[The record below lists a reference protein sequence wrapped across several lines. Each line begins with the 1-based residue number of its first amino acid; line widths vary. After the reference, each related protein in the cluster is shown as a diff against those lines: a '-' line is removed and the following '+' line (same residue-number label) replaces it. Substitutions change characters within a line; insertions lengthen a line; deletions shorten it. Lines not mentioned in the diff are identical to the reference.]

1 MKLLLYGINYSPEL
15 TGIGKYTGEMASWLA
30 GRGHDVRVI
39 TAPPYYPDWKIGRG
53 YSAWRYTQETV
64 AGVTV
69 YRCPLWVP
77 AKPSGPARVAHLAS
91 FAFSSL
97 PVLLRQ
103 LSFKPDVL
111 WTVAPAFF
119 CAPAALAF
127 SSLRGCPCWLHVQ
140 DYELDA
146 AFGLGL
152 LKGKW
157 LQDMAGAAERL
168 LLRRFDHISSISER
182 MLEVA
187 KDKGVCTRKIVFFP
201 NWVDV
206 DAIRPMVMPSPMRAE
221 LGISPR
227 RIVALYSGNMGTK
240 QGLGILSDAARVCAE
255 HGADI
260 DFVFC
265 GNGAGRTGLE
275 KACAGLG
282 NVRFLDLQPEE
293 RLNHL
298 LGMTDIH
305 LLPQRADAADLVMP
319 SKLTGMLSSGRP
331 VVASAG
337 QNTALAAVT
346 RECGMVAEPG
356 SASAFA
362 QAIIALASDQALR
375 HALGRSAR
383 SYAETNLAK
392 DAVLARFETQ
402 LASLAG

>member
-1 MKLLLYGINYSPEL
+1 MKLLLYGLNYSPEL
-15 TGIGKYTGEMASWLA
+15 TGIGKYTGEMAAWLA
-30 GRGHDVRVI
+30 GRGHEVRVI
-39 TAPPYYPDWKIGRG
+39 TAPPYYPDWKIGKG

-69 YRCPLWVP
+69 CRCPLWVP
-77 AKPSGPARVAHLAS
+77 AKPSGAARIAHLAS

-127 SSLRGCPCWLHVQ
+127 SRLRGCPCWLHVQ

-157 LQDMAGAAERL
+157 LQDMAGTAERL

-182 MLEVA
+182 MLDLA
-187 KDKGVCTRKIVFFP
+187 TAKGVNTGKTVFFP

-206 DAIRPMVMPSPMRAE
+206 NAIRPMDMPSPMRAE
-221 LGISPR
+221 LGISPQ

-240 QGLGILSDAARVCAE
+240 QGLSILSDTARICAE
-255 HGADI
+255 RGADI

-275 KACAGLG
+275 EACAGLG
-282 NVRFLDLQPEE
+282 NVRFLNLQPEE

-298 LGMTDIH
+298 LGMADIH
-305 LLPQRADAADLVMP
+305 LLPQRTDAADLVMP
-319 SKLTGMLSSGRP
+319 SKLTGMLASGRP
-331 VVASAG
+331 VVTSAG
-337 QNTALAAVT
+337 KNTSLAALV

-356 SASAFA
+356 NASAFA
-362 QAIIALASDQALR
+362 QDIIALATDQALR
-375 HALGRSAR
+375 DALGRSAR